1 MGHLKTQLPLAF
13 PVTPAMAREDFLVSD
28 SNRDALAF
36 IDRWPQWNAPVL
48 YIYGPEGS
56 GKTHLAS
63 IWKSISRSEEG
74 SGMVIEDLDGQI
86 GCRPQEET
94 LFHLYNRVRQ
104 TPGSVLMTGTMP
116 LSMMRFA
123 IPDLASRLRA
133 CPQVAIGL
141 PDEHLLRAL
150 LVKLFSDRQ
159 MRIDVGVIEYCVARM
174 ERSFSAARDLV
185 SELDRVSMTEK
196 RAITPAMARAV
207 LMPDQDELLL
217 GPSFGGAQA

>member
-1 MGHLKTQLPLAF
+1 MVTRANQIPLSF

-28 SNRDALAF
+28 SNREALAW
-36 IDRWPQWNAPVL
+36 IDRWPHWNAPLL

-63 IWKSISRSEEG
+63 IWKAG
-74 SGMVIEDLDGQI
+74 AASGTVIEDLDSMAGS
-86 GCRPQEET
+86 RTQEET

-104 TPGSVLMTGTMP
+104 NPGSVLLTGSKP
-116 LSMMRFA
+116 LPLVHFA

-185 SELDRVSMTEK
+185 SRLDQISMTEK
-196 RAITPAMARAV
+196 KPVTPAMVRQV
-207 LMPDQDELLL
+207 LNPGQDEM
-217 GPSFGGAQA
+217 FANV

>member
-1 MGHLKTQLPLAF
+1 MSARPNQIPLSF
-13 PVTPAMAREDFLVSD
+13 PLTPSFAREDFLVSD
-28 SNRDALAF
+28 SNREALAF
-36 IDRWPQWNAPVL
+36 IDRWPSWNAPLL

-63 IWKSISRSEEG
+63 IWKAHAREG
-74 SGMVIEDLDGQI
+74 TVIEHLDALAGD
-86 GCRPQEET
+86 RPQEET
-94 LFHLYNRVRQ
+94 LFHLYNRMRQ
-104 TPGSVLMTGTMP
+104 TQGAILVTGALP
-116 LSMMRFA
+116 LAMVRFS

-159 MRIDVGVIEYCVARM
+159 MRIDVGVIEYCITRM

-185 SELDRVSMTEK
+185 AKLDQKSLTEK
-196 RAITPAMARAV
+196 RPVTSAMVRSI
-207 LMPDQDELLL
+207 LMPEQDELLL
-217 GPSFGGAQA
+217 GDHA